1 MKQVRPLKISML
13 ASCISAALIAF
24 SIPAYS
30 LPVSSLPDDIRAK
43 IPNAA
48 NTEYNAVAG
57 SPNYVYVWANEP
69 VRVYGDDVTLN
80 GPGGEAFKH
89 TVMINNNTQTG
100 ASIGVIFGDNFTAT
114 SDGTDYDTIRTHG
127 NASTPD
133 NPMFVIIGD
142 NAKIYAKG
150 SSGDAIN
157 TGYTSYSFTN
167 GTGGLGS
174 ANVYVGKNAHIE
186 TWGRSG
192 HGISVSAF
200 RDGTLAANNVTVGDG
215 ATIISHGDSSNA
227 IRTAQSGSSIK
238 IGNDA
243 QLSTYGS
250 SAYSAYATSSSLIEL
265 GKNALLSTEGT
276 SAHALYATSSA
287 KILVDD
293 GMTITTIGSKASG
306 IYSFN
311 KGEVTGGSNNTI
323 TTSNT
328 DAYGIY
334 SYYDGNVALG
344 QTNIITS
351 GNAAYGIY
359 AYSGKAAVG
368 GASSI
373 ITNGDGAHGVYARLY
388 NARYTSPEVTLG
400 DGSSIQVNS
409 ANATHGIYS
418 TTAGLVTLEGG
429 LNVAT
434 AGRQTDGSYALYA
447 AGGTIDGSTGGQYNI
462 DGDINAE
469 GTGSLIDLN
478 LTDGSVW
485 NGAAYQSSLGESR
498 VALTNASWNMDG
510 DSSVSALTLNT
521 GSQINFA
528 HSDAD
533 PTFKTLTVTG
543 NYHGDGGL
551 LVMNTQLGDDSSPT
565 DKLVVTGDT
574 TGSTYV
580 AVNNAGGIGALT
592 TNGIKIIEV
601 QGDSSGQFVQQGRI
615 VAGLYDYY
623 LQRGDSSYTPPT
635 AYDPAQSALNDWY
648 LISKLPPVEPPEE
661 PEPPVVEPPEEPEPP
676 VVEPPEEPEPPVV
689 EPPEEPEP
697 PVVEPPEEPEPP
709 VVEPPEEPEPPVVEP
724 PEEPE
729 PPVVEPPE
737 EPEPPVVE
745 PPEEPE
751 PPVVEPPEEPE
762 PPVVEPPEEPEPPVV
777 EPPEEP
783 EPPVVEPPEEP
794 EPPVV
799 DPKEPEPPVVP
810 NKPKDLVVRPEAG
823 SYIANHA
830 AGNTLFTTRLH
841 DRLGETQYTDVLTG
855 EEKVTSMWLRQIG
868 GRNNFKDSSGQL
880 KTSTNRYVM
889 QLGGDIAQW
898 STDGLDRWHLGLM
911 AGYANAKSHTHSNKS
926 RHDSR
931 SSIDGYSVG
940 AYGTWY
946 NNDAD
951 KTGLYV
957 DTWLLYNWFKNSVN
971 GDDLPSESYDSNGF
985 TGSVESGYTFKV
997 RESERRKVFIQP
1009 KAQLTWMGVKA
1020 DRHIERN
1027 GTRVD
1032 STGNNNLQTRLGVRA
1047 YMQGNATQDD
1057 NKDRTFEPF
1066 AEVNWIHNTQRFG
1079 VEMNNV
1085 KLSQD
1090 GARNIGEVKVGIE
1103 GQFSQRTSG
1112 WINIAQQIGD
1122 AGYNDTSGML
1132 GIKYSF

>member
-1 MKQVRPLKISML
+1 MEEEGRIIMKQVRPLKISML

-250 SAYSAYATSSSLIEL
+250 SAYSAYATSSSQIEL

-528 HSDAD
+528 HSDTD

-551 LVMNTQLGDDSSPT
+551 LVMNTQLGDDNSPT

-623 LQRGDSSYTPPT
+623 LQRGDSSYMPPT

-648 LISKLPPVEPPEE
+648 LISKLPP
-661 PEPPVVEPPEEPEPP
+661 
-676 VVEPPEEPEPPVV
+676 
-689 EPPEEPEP
+689 
-697 PVVEPPEEPEPP
+697 
-709 VVEPPEEPEPPVVEP
+709 
-724 PEEPE
+724 
-729 PPVVEPPE
+729 
-737 EPEPPVVE
+737 
-745 PPEEPE
+745 
-751 PPVVEPPEEPE
+751 
-762 PPVVEPPEEPEPPVV
+762 V

-957 DTWLLYNWFKNSVN
+957 DSWLLYNWFKNSVN

-1112 WINIAQQIGD
+1112 WINIAQQISD

>member
-57 SPNYVYVWANEP
+57 SPNYVYIWANEP

-243 QLSTYGS
+243 QLSTFGS
-250 SAYSAYATSSSLIEL
+250 SAYSAYATSSSQIEL

-293 GMTITTIGSKASG
+293 GMTITAIGSKASG

-359 AYSGKAAVG
+359 AYSGKATVG

-498 VALTNASWNMDG
+498 IALTNASWNMDG

-551 LVMNTQLGDDSSPT
+551 LVMNTQLGDDNSPT
-565 DKLVVTGDT
+565 DKLIVTGDT

-592 TNGIKIIEV
+592 TNGIKLIEV

-635 AYDPAQSALNDWY
+635 AYDPTQSALNDWY
-648 LISKLPPVEPPEE
+648 LISKL
-661 PEPPVVEPPEEPEPP
+661 
-676 VVEPPEEPEPPVV
+676 
-689 EPPEEPEP
+689 
-697 PVVEPPEEPEPP
+697 
-709 VVEPPEEPEPPVVEP
+709 
-724 PEEPE
+724 
-729 PPVVEPPE
+729 
-737 EPEPPVVE
+737 
-745 PPEEPE
+745 
-751 PPVVEPPEEPE
+751 
-762 PPVVEPPEEPEPPVV
+762 
-777 EPPEEP
+777 PPEEP

-931 SSIDGYSVG
+931 SSIDGYSIG

-971 GDDLPSESYDSNGF
+971 GDDLPSESYDSSGF

-1020 DRHIERN
+1020 DRHVERN

>member
-1 MKQVRPLKISML
+1 MEEEGRIIMKQVRPLKISML

-57 SPNYVYVWANEP
+57 SPNYVYIWANEP

-243 QLSTYGS
+243 QLSTFGS
-250 SAYSAYATSSSLIEL
+250 SAYSAYAASSSQIEL

-334 SYYDGNVALG
+334 SYYDSNVALG

-359 AYSGKAAVG
+359 AYSGKAAIG

-447 AGGTIDGSTGGQYNI
+447 AGGTIDGSIGGKYNI

-485 NGAAYQSSLGESR
+485 NGSAYQSSLGESR
-498 VALTNASWNMDG
+498 IALTNASWNMDG

-551 LVMNTQLGDDSSPT
+551 LVMNTQLGDDNSPT
-565 DKLVVTGDT
+565 DKLIVTGDT

-592 TNGIKIIEV
+592 TNGIKLIEV

-635 AYDPAQSALNDWY
+635 AYDPTQSALNDWY
-648 LISKLPPVEPPEE
+648 LISKLPPEE
-661 PEPPVVEPPEEPEPP
+661 PEPPVVEPPD
-676 VVEPPEEPEPPVV
+676 
-689 EPPEEPEP
+689 
-697 PVVEPPEEPEPP
+697 
-709 VVEPPEEPEPPVVEP
+709 
-724 PEEPE
+724 
-729 PPVVEPPE
+729 
-737 EPEPPVVE
+737 
-745 PPEEPE
+745 
-751 PPVVEPPEEPE
+751 
-762 PPVVEPPEEPEPPVV
+762 
-777 EPPEEP
+777 EP

-841 DRLGETQYTDVLTG
+841 DRLGETQYTDALTG

-971 GDDLPSESYDSNGF
+971 GDDLPSESYDSSGF

>member
-1 MKQVRPLKISML
+1 MEEEGRIIMKQVRPLKISML

-57 SPNYVYVWANEP
+57 SPNYVYIWANEP

-243 QLSTYGS
+243 QLSTFGS
-250 SAYSAYATSSSLIEL
+250 SAYSAYAASSSQIEL

-344 QTNIITS
+344 QTNIITT

-373 ITNGDGAHGVYARLY
+373 ITNGDGAHGIYARLY

-409 ANATHGIYS
+409 ANTTHGIYS
-418 TTAGLVTLEGG
+418 TAAGLVTLEGG

-447 AGGTIDGSTGGQYNI
+447 AGGTIDGSTGGKYNI

-551 LVMNTQLGDDSSPT
+551 LVMNTQLGDDNSPT
-565 DKLVVTGDT
+565 DKLIVTGDT

-592 TNGIKIIEV
+592 TNGIKLIEV

-635 AYDPAQSALNDWY
+635 AYDPTQSALNDWY
-648 LISKLPPVEPPEE
+648 LISKLPPEE
-661 PEPPVVEPPEEPEPP
+661 PEPPVVEPPD
-676 VVEPPEEPEPPVV
+676 
-689 EPPEEPEP
+689 
-697 PVVEPPEEPEPP
+697 
-709 VVEPPEEPEPPVVEP
+709 
-724 PEEPE
+724 
-729 PPVVEPPE
+729 
-737 EPEPPVVE
+737 
-745 PPEEPE
+745 EPE

-971 GDDLPSESYDSNGF
+971 GDDLPSESYDSSGF

>member
-1 MKQVRPLKISML
+1 MEEEGRIIMKQVRPLKISML

-311 KGEVTGGSNNTI
+311 KGEVTGGSNSTI

-400 DGSSIQVNS
+400 DGSSIQVNN

-551 LVMNTQLGDDSSPT
+551 LVMNTQLGDDNSPT

-648 LISKLPPVEPPEE
+648 LISKLPP
-661 PEPPVVEPPEEPEPP
+661 
-676 VVEPPEEPEPPVV
+676 
-689 EPPEEPEP
+689 
-697 PVVEPPEEPEPP
+697 
-709 VVEPPEEPEPPVVEP
+709 
-724 PEEPE
+724 
-729 PPVVEPPE
+729 
-737 EPEPPVVE
+737 VE

>member
-1 MKQVRPLKISML
+1 MEEEGRIIMKQVRPLKISML

-57 SPNYVYVWANEP
+57 SPNYVYIWANEP

-243 QLSTYGS
+243 QLSTFGS
-250 SAYSAYATSSSLIEL
+250 SAYSAYAASSSQIEL

-334 SYYDGNVALG
+334 SYYDSNVALG

-359 AYSGKAAVG
+359 AYSGKAAIG

-447 AGGTIDGSTGGQYNI
+447 AGGTIDGSIGGKYNI

-485 NGAAYQSSLGESR
+485 NGSAYQSSLGESR
-498 VALTNASWNMDG
+498 IALTNASWNMDG

-551 LVMNTQLGDDSSPT
+551 LVMNTQLGDDNSPT
-565 DKLVVTGDT
+565 DKLIVTGDT

-592 TNGIKIIEV
+592 TNGIKLIEV

-635 AYDPAQSALNDWY
+635 AYDPTQSALNDWY
-648 LISKLPPVEPPEE
+648 LISKLPPEE
-661 PEPPVVEPPEEPEPP
+661 PEPPVVEPPD
-676 VVEPPEEPEPPVV
+676 
-689 EPPEEPEP
+689 
-697 PVVEPPEEPEPP
+697 
-709 VVEPPEEPEPPVVEP
+709 
-724 PEEPE
+724 
-729 PPVVEPPE
+729 
-737 EPEPPVVE
+737 
-745 PPEEPE
+745 
-751 PPVVEPPEEPE
+751 
-762 PPVVEPPEEPEPPVV
+762 EPEPPVV

-841 DRLGETQYTDVLTG
+841 DRLGETQYTDALTG

-971 GDDLPSESYDSNGF
+971 GDDLPSESYDSSGF

>member
-1 MKQVRPLKISML
+1 MKDSKNLQIS
-13 ASCISAALIAF
+13 AIAACISTALLVF
-24 SIPAYS
+24 PY
-30 LPVSSLPDDIRAK
+30 
-43 IPNAA
+43 
-48 NTEYNAVAG
+48 AVFAESHYG
-57 SPNYVYVWANEP
+57 GFIYGNGN
-69 VRVYGDDVTLN
+69 YGDDVT
-80 GPGGEAFKH
+80 
-89 TVMINNNTQTG
+89 ITG
-100 ASIGVIFGDNFTAT
+100 ANSGGYQGSAIYKNANNGVPGDHSTGIVIGNNLVATTGTLNALRNGADVIMTKAGSGVDASIV
-114 SDGTDYDTIRTHG
+114 
-127 NASTPD
+127 
-133 NPMFVIIGD
+133 IGD
-142 NAKIYAKG
+142 NAKLTAKG
-150 SSGDAIN
+150 LSGDGIN
-157 TGYTSYSFTN
+157 IGY
-167 GTGGLGS
+167 G
-174 ANVYVGKNAHIE
+174 
-186 TWGRSG
+186 
-192 HGISVSAF
+192 
-200 RDGTLAANNVTVGDG
+200 
-215 ATIISHGDSSNA
+215 
-227 IRTAQSGSSIK
+227 SGSMTVILGENAVIDISAISGMGVRANLGDRDSI
-238 IGNDA
+238 IN
-243 QLSTYGS
+243 
-250 SAYSAYATSSSLIEL
+250 LIEL
-265 GKNALLSTEGT
+265 GKGA
-276 SAHALYATSSA
+276 
-287 KILVDD
+287 V
-293 GMTITTIGSKASG
+293 ITTAASG
-306 IYSFN
+306 
-311 KGEVTGGSNNTI
+311 NNTTNGSGYGVYAGNRQKSNESGALEDTVQLGQAIVKIGEDGRI
-323 TTSNT
+323 TTS
-328 DAYGIY
+328 
-334 SYYDGNVALG
+334 
-344 QTNIITS
+344 
-351 GNAAYGIY
+351 
-359 AYSGKAAVG
+359 
-368 GASSI
+368 GA
-373 ITNGDGAHGVYARLY
+373 NAHGVYANKGGRVILGNNTTIITNNTSASSVANGLHVEKGTEANFDGGKIELLGGVNITAKGAKS
-388 NARYTSPEVTLG
+388 NAISAYGE
-400 DGSSIQVNS
+400 GSIIHSYDAENDLATEGQFNIVGNILADQQSTVALNMVNQS
-409 ANATHGIYS
+409 VMTGNVNA
-418 TTAGLVTLEGG
+418 
-429 LNVAT
+429 LNQA
-434 AGRQTDGSYALYA
+434 
-447 AGGTIDGSTGGQYNI
+447 NI
-462 DGDINAE
+462 DLVMKDNSTLTGDLIAKTQGKLNLALAQNSSLTGDINAFDDNSEIGLTLQSGSWIE
-469 GTGSLIDLN
+469 GNATADSLATVNLA
-478 LTDGSVW
+478 LTDLSLLKGDINATNNGSMNVALGSGSQVEGNISAESLSSTVLALDESSLAGNITATSQGSVTVNASNASVIDGYTRSVIYDAATDSWDYANAGTINMSLATGSVW
-485 NGAAYQSSLGESR
+485 NMTASSSLSDISVGE
-498 VALTNASWNMDG
+498 
-510 DSSVSALTLNT
+510 
-521 GSQINFA
+521 GSQINFI
-528 HSDAD
+528 HSDSD
-533 PTFKTLTVTG
+533 PTFKTLTVAG

-565 DKLVVTGDT
+565 DKLVIAGDT

-580 AVNNAGGIGALT
+580 AVNNAGGMGALT
-592 TNGIKIIEV
+592 ANGIKLIEV

-623 LQRGDSSYTPPT
+623 LQRGDSSHTSPT
-635 AYDPAQSALNDWY
+635 QYNPAQTALNDWY

-697 PVVEPPEEPEPP
+697 PVVDPEEPEPP
-709 VVEPPEEPEPPVVEP
+709 VVDPK
-724 PEEPE
+724 
-729 PPVVEPPE
+729 
-737 EPEPPVVE
+737 
-745 PPEEPE
+745 
-751 PPVVEPPEEPE
+751 
-762 PPVVEPPEEPEPPVV
+762 
-777 EPPEEP
+777 
-783 EPPVVEPPEEP
+783 EP

-855 EEKVTSMWLRQIG
+855 EGKVTSMWLRQLG

-946 NNDAD
+946 SNDVD

-997 RESERRKVFIQP
+997 HESERRKVFIQP

-1027 GTRVD
+1027 GTQID
-1032 STGNNNLQTRLGVRA
+1032 STGNNNVQTRLGVRA

-1066 AEVNWIHNTQRFG
+1066 AEINWIHNTQRFG

-1122 AGYNDTSGML
+1122 AGYSDTSGML

>member
-13 ASCISAALIAF
+13 ASCISAALIVF

-43 IPNAA
+43 IPSAA
-48 NTEYNAVAG
+48 NTEYNAVTG
-57 SPNYVYVWANEP
+57 TPNYVYVWANEA
-69 VRVYGDDVTLN
+69 VRVYGDNVTLN

-157 TGYTSYSFTN
+157 TGYTSYNSGN
-167 GTGGLGS
+167 GYLGS
-174 ANVYVGKNAHIE
+174 ANVYVGNNAYIE
-186 TWGRSG
+186 TWGQSG
-192 HGISVSAF
+192 HGISVSAMK
-200 RDGTLAANNVTVGDG
+200 DTSAAANRVVVEDN
-215 ATIISHGDSSNA
+215 ATITTNGSSAYA

-238 IGNDA
+238 LGNGVK
-243 QLSTYGS
+243 LYTHSNN
-250 SAYSAYATSSSLIEL
+250 AYAAYAATSSLIEL
-265 GKNALLSTEGT
+265 GKNTLLSTEG
-276 SAHALYATSSA
+276 SSSHALYATGSA
-287 KILVDD
+287 KIQIDD
-293 GMTITTIGSKASG
+293 GMNISTTGNKSSG
-306 IYSFN
+306 IYSVN
-311 KGEVTGGSNNTI
+311 KSEVTGGSHNTI
-323 TTSNT
+323 TTGNT

-334 SYYDGNVALG
+334 SYYDGNVTLG

-351 GNAAYGIY
+351 GNTAYGIY

-368 GASSI
+368 DASSI

-388 NARYTSPEVTLG
+388 NTRYTSPEVTLG

-418 TTAGLVTLEGG
+418 AAASLVTLEGG

-462 DGDINAE
+462 NGDINAE
-469 GTGSLIDLN
+469 GTDSLIDLN
-478 LTDGSVW
+478 LTNGSVW
-485 NGAAYQSSLGESR
+485 NGAAYQSNLGESR
-498 VALTNASWNMDG
+498 IALTNASWNMDG

-521 GSQINFA
+521 GSQINFT

-565 DKLVVTGDT
+565 DKLVIAGDT

-580 AVNNAGGIGALT
+580 AVNNAGGMGALT
-592 TNGIKIIEV
+592 TNGIKLIEV

-635 AYDPAQSALNDWY
+635 TYDPTQSALNDWY

-697 PVVEPPEEPEPP
+697 PVVDPKD
-709 VVEPPEEPEPPVVEP
+709 
-724 PEEPE
+724 
-729 PPVVEPPE
+729 
-737 EPEPPVVE
+737 
-745 PPEEPE
+745 
-751 PPVVEPPEEPE
+751 
-762 PPVVEPPEEPEPPVV
+762 
-777 EPPEEP
+777 
-783 EPPVVEPPEEP
+783 P

-799 DPKEPEPPVVP
+799 DPKEPEPPAVP
-810 NKPKDLVVRPEAG
+810 NKPKDMVVRPEAG

-841 DRLGETQYTDVLTG
+841 DRLGETQYTDALTG

-1020 DRHIERN
+1020 DRHVERN

-1066 AEVNWIHNTQRFG
+1066 AEINWIHNTQRFG

>member
-57 SPNYVYVWANEP
+57 SPNYVYIWANEP

-200 RDGTLAANNVTVGDG
+200 RDGTLAANNVTVGDS

-243 QLSTYGS
+243 QLSTFGS
-250 SAYSAYATSSSLIEL
+250 SAYSAYATSSSQIEL
-265 GKNALLSTEGT
+265 GKNALLRTEGT

-323 TTSNT
+323 TTSNN

-498 VALTNASWNMDG
+498 IALTNASWNMDG

-551 LVMNTQLGDDSSPT
+551 LVMNTQLGDDNSPT
-565 DKLVVTGDT
+565 DKLIVTGDT

-592 TNGIKIIEV
+592 TNGIKLIEV

-635 AYDPAQSALNDWY
+635 AYDPTQSALNDWY
-648 LISKLPPVEPPEE
+648 LISKL
-661 PEPPVVEPPEEPEPP
+661 
-676 VVEPPEEPEPPVV
+676 
-689 EPPEEPEP
+689 
-697 PVVEPPEEPEPP
+697 
-709 VVEPPEEPEPPVVEP
+709 
-724 PEEPE
+724 
-729 PPVVEPPE
+729 PPE

-971 GDDLPSESYDSNGF
+971 GDDLPSESYDSSGF

-1020 DRHIERN
+1020 DRHVERN

-1132 GIKYSF
+1132 GIKYSL

>member
-1 MKQVRPLKISML
+1 MEEEGRIIMKQVRPLKISML

-69 VRVYGDDVTLN
+69 VRAYGDDVTLN

-551 LVMNTQLGDDSSPT
+551 LVMNTQLGDDNSPT

-648 LISKLPPVEPPEE
+648 LISKLPP
-661 PEPPVVEPPEEPEPP
+661 
-676 VVEPPEEPEPPVV
+676 
-689 EPPEEPEP
+689 
-697 PVVEPPEEPEPP
+697 
-709 VVEPPEEPEPPVVEP
+709 
-724 PEEPE
+724 
-729 PPVVEPPE
+729 
-737 EPEPPVVE
+737 
-745 PPEEPE
+745 
-751 PPVVEPPEEPE
+751 
-762 PPVVEPPEEPEPPVV
+762 VEPPEEPEPPVV

-1090 GARNIGEVKVGIE
+1090 GARNIGEFKVGIE

>member
-1 MKQVRPLKISML
+1 
-13 ASCISAALIAF
+13 
-24 SIPAYS
+24 
-30 LPVSSLPDDIRAK
+30 
-43 IPNAA
+43 
-48 NTEYNAVAG
+48 
-57 SPNYVYVWANEP
+57 
-69 VRVYGDDVTLN
+69 
-80 GPGGEAFKH
+80 
-89 TVMINNNTQTG
+89 
-100 ASIGVIFGDNFTAT
+100 
-114 SDGTDYDTIRTHG
+114 
-127 NASTPD
+127 
-133 NPMFVIIGD
+133 
-142 NAKIYAKG
+142 
-150 SSGDAIN
+150 
-157 TGYTSYSFTN
+157 
-167 GTGGLGS
+167 
-174 ANVYVGKNAHIE
+174 
-186 TWGRSG
+186 
-192 HGISVSAF
+192 
-200 RDGTLAANNVTVGDG
+200 
-215 ATIISHGDSSNA
+215 
-227 IRTAQSGSSIK
+227 
-238 IGNDA
+238 
-243 QLSTYGS
+243 
-250 SAYSAYATSSSLIEL
+250 
-265 GKNALLSTEGT
+265 
-276 SAHALYATSSA
+276 
-287 KILVDD
+287 
-293 GMTITTIGSKASG
+293 
-306 IYSFN
+306 
-311 KGEVTGGSNNTI
+311 
-323 TTSNT
+323 
-328 DAYGIY
+328 
-334 SYYDGNVALG
+334 
-344 QTNIITS
+344 
-351 GNAAYGIY
+351 
-359 AYSGKAAVG
+359 
-368 GASSI
+368 
-373 ITNGDGAHGVYARLY
+373 
-388 NARYTSPEVTLG
+388 
-400 DGSSIQVNS
+400 
-409 ANATHGIYS
+409 
-418 TTAGLVTLEGG
+418 
-429 LNVAT
+429 
-434 AGRQTDGSYALYA
+434 
-447 AGGTIDGSTGGQYNI
+447 
-462 DGDINAE
+462 
-469 GTGSLIDLN
+469 
-478 LTDGSVW
+478 
-485 NGAAYQSSLGESR
+485 
-498 VALTNASWNMDG
+498 
-510 DSSVSALTLNT
+510 
-521 GSQINFA
+521 
-528 HSDAD
+528 
-533 PTFKTLTVTG
+533 
-543 NYHGDGGL
+543 
-551 LVMNTQLGDDSSPT
+551 
-565 DKLVVTGDT
+565 
-574 TGSTYV
+574 
-580 AVNNAGGIGALT
+580 
-592 TNGIKIIEV
+592 
-601 QGDSSGQFVQQGRI
+601 
-615 VAGLYDYY
+615 
-623 LQRGDSSYTPPT
+623 
-635 AYDPAQSALNDWY
+635 
-648 LISKLPPVEPPEE
+648 
-661 PEPPVVEPPEEPEPP
+661 
-676 VVEPPEEPEPPVV
+676 
-689 EPPEEPEP
+689 
-697 PVVEPPEEPEPP
+697 
-709 VVEPPEEPEPPVVEP
+709 
-724 PEEPE
+724 
-729 PPVVEPPE
+729 PE

-971 GDDLPSESYDSNGF
+971 GDDLPSESYDSSGF

>member
-1 MKQVRPLKISML
+1 MEEEGRIIMKQVRPLKISML

-551 LVMNTQLGDDSSPT
+551 LVMNTQLGDDNSPT

-648 LISKLPPVEPPEE
+648 LISKLPP
-661 PEPPVVEPPEEPEPP
+661 
-676 VVEPPEEPEPPVV
+676 
-689 EPPEEPEP
+689 
-697 PVVEPPEEPEPP
+697 
-709 VVEPPEEPEPPVVEP
+709 
-724 PEEPE
+724 
-729 PPVVEPPE
+729 
-737 EPEPPVVE
+737 
-745 PPEEPE
+745 
-751 PPVVEPPEEPE
+751 
-762 PPVVEPPEEPEPPVV
+762 
-777 EPPEEP
+777 
-783 EPPVVEPPEEP
+783 VEPPEEP

-1085 KLSQD
+1085 KLSQN

>member
-1 MKQVRPLKISML
+1 MEEEGRIIMKQVRPLKISML

-57 SPNYVYVWANEP
+57 SPNYVYIWANEP

-243 QLSTYGS
+243 QLSTFGS
-250 SAYSAYATSSSLIEL
+250 SAYSAYATSSSQIEL

-293 GMTITTIGSKASG
+293 GMTITAIGSKASG

-359 AYSGKAAVG
+359 AYSGKATVG

-498 VALTNASWNMDG
+498 IALTNASWNMDG

-551 LVMNTQLGDDSSPT
+551 LVMNTQLGDDNSPT
-565 DKLVVTGDT
+565 DKLIVTGDT

-592 TNGIKIIEV
+592 TNGIKLIEV

-635 AYDPAQSALNDWY
+635 AYDPTQSALNDWY
-648 LISKLPPVEPPEE
+648 LISKL
-661 PEPPVVEPPEEPEPP
+661 
-676 VVEPPEEPEPPVV
+676 
-689 EPPEEPEP
+689 
-697 PVVEPPEEPEPP
+697 
-709 VVEPPEEPEPPVVEP
+709 
-724 PEEPE
+724 
-729 PPVVEPPE
+729 
-737 EPEPPVVE
+737 
-745 PPEEPE
+745 
-751 PPVVEPPEEPE
+751 
-762 PPVVEPPEEPEPPVV
+762 
-777 EPPEEP
+777 PPEEP

-931 SSIDGYSVG
+931 SSIDGYSIG

-971 GDDLPSESYDSNGF
+971 GDDLPSESYDSSGF

-1020 DRHIERN
+1020 DRHVERN

>member
-1 MKQVRPLKISML
+1 MEEEGRIIMKQVRPLKISML

-57 SPNYVYVWANEP
+57 SPNYVYIWANEP

-243 QLSTYGS
+243 QLSTFGS
-250 SAYSAYATSSSLIEL
+250 SAYSAYATSSSQIEL

-293 GMTITTIGSKASG
+293 GMTITAIGSKASG

-359 AYSGKAAVG
+359 AYSGKATVG

-498 VALTNASWNMDG
+498 IALTNASWNMDG

-551 LVMNTQLGDDSSPT
+551 LVMNTQLGDDNSPT
-565 DKLVVTGDT
+565 DKLIVTGDT

-592 TNGIKIIEV
+592 TNGIKLIEV

-635 AYDPAQSALNDWY
+635 AYYPTQSALNDWY
-648 LISKLPPVEPPEE
+648 LISKL
-661 PEPPVVEPPEEPEPP
+661 
-676 VVEPPEEPEPPVV
+676 
-689 EPPEEPEP
+689 
-697 PVVEPPEEPEPP
+697 
-709 VVEPPEEPEPPVVEP
+709 
-724 PEEPE
+724 
-729 PPVVEPPE
+729 
-737 EPEPPVVE
+737 
-745 PPEEPE
+745 
-751 PPVVEPPEEPE
+751 
-762 PPVVEPPEEPEPPVV
+762 
-777 EPPEEP
+777 PPEEP

-931 SSIDGYSVG
+931 SSIDGYSIG

-971 GDDLPSESYDSNGF
+971 GDDLPSESYDSSGF

-1020 DRHIERN
+1020 DRHVERN

>member
-1 MKQVRPLKISML
+1 MEEEGRIIMKQVRPLKISML

-48 NTEYNAVAG
+48 NTEYNAVAD
-57 SPNYVYVWANEP
+57 SPNYVYIWANEP

-243 QLSTYGS
+243 QLSTFGS
-250 SAYSAYATSSSLIEL
+250 SAYSAYAASSSQIEL

-344 QTNIITS
+344 QTNIITT

-373 ITNGDGAHGVYARLY
+373 ITNGDGAHGIYARLY

-409 ANATHGIYS
+409 ANTTHGIYS
-418 TTAGLVTLEGG
+418 TAAGLVTLEGG

-447 AGGTIDGSTGGQYNI
+447 AGGTIDGSTGGKYNI

-551 LVMNTQLGDDSSPT
+551 LVMNTQLGDDNSPT
-565 DKLVVTGDT
+565 DKLIVTGDT

-592 TNGIKIIEV
+592 TNGIKLIEV

-635 AYDPAQSALNDWY
+635 AYDPTQSALNDWY
-648 LISKLPPVEPPEE
+648 LISKLPPEE
-661 PEPPVVEPPEEPEPP
+661 PEPPVVEPPD
-676 VVEPPEEPEPPVV
+676 
-689 EPPEEPEP
+689 
-697 PVVEPPEEPEPP
+697 
-709 VVEPPEEPEPPVVEP
+709 
-724 PEEPE
+724 
-729 PPVVEPPE
+729 
-737 EPEPPVVE
+737 
-745 PPEEPE
+745 
-751 PPVVEPPEEPE
+751 EPE

-841 DRLGETQYTDVLTG
+841 DRLGEPQYTDVLTG

-971 GDDLPSESYDSNGF
+971 GDDLPSESYDSSGF

>member
-1 MKQVRPLKISML
+1 MKQTRPLKISML
-13 ASCISAALIAF
+13 ASCISAALIVF

-43 IPNAA
+43 IPSAA
-48 NTEYNAVAG
+48 NTEYNAITG
-57 SPNYVYVWANEP
+57 TPNYVYVWANEA
-69 VRVYGDDVTLN
+69 VRVYGDNVTLN

-157 TGYTSYSFTN
+157 TGYTSYNSGN
-167 GTGGLGS
+167 GYLGS
-174 ANVYVGKNAHIE
+174 ANVYVGNNAYIE
-186 TWGRSG
+186 TWGQSG
-192 HGISVSAF
+192 HGISVSAMK
-200 RDGTLAANNVTVGDG
+200 DASVAANRVVVEDN
-215 ATIISHGDSSNA
+215 ATITTNGSSAYA

-238 IGNDA
+238 LGNGA
-243 QLSTYGS
+243 KLYTHSNN
-250 SAYSAYATSSSLIEL
+250 AYAAYAATSSLIEL
-265 GKNALLSTEGT
+265 GKNTLLSTEG
-276 SAHALYATSSA
+276 SSSHALYATGSA
-287 KILVDD
+287 KIQIDD
-293 GMTITTIGSKASG
+293 GMNISTTGNKSSG
-306 IYSFN
+306 IYSVN
-311 KGEVTGGSNNTI
+311 KSEVTGGSRNTI
-323 TTSNT
+323 TTGNT

-334 SYYDGNVALG
+334 SYYDGNVTLG
-344 QTNIITS
+344 QTNIITT
-351 GNAAYGIY
+351 GNTAYGIY

-368 GASSI
+368 DASSI

-388 NARYTSPEVTLG
+388 NTRYTSPEVTLG

-418 TTAGLVTLEGG
+418 AAASLVTLEGG
-429 LNVAT
+429 LHVAT
-434 AGRQTDGSYALYA
+434 AGRQSDGSYALYA

-462 DGDINAE
+462 NGDINAE
-469 GTGSLIDLN
+469 GTDSLIDLN
-478 LTDGSVW
+478 LTNGSVW
-485 NGAAYQSSLGESR
+485 NGAAYQSNLGESR
-498 VALTNASWNMDG
+498 IALTHASWNMDG

-521 GSQINFA
+521 GSQINFT

-533 PTFKTLTVTG
+533 PTFKTLTITG

-565 DKLVVTGDT
+565 DKLVIAGDT

-592 TNGIKIIEV
+592 TNGIKLIEV

-635 AYDPAQSALNDWY
+635 AYDPTQSALNDWY

-697 PVVEPPEEPEPP
+697 PVVDPKD
-709 VVEPPEEPEPPVVEP
+709 
-724 PEEPE
+724 
-729 PPVVEPPE
+729 
-737 EPEPPVVE
+737 
-745 PPEEPE
+745 
-751 PPVVEPPEEPE
+751 
-762 PPVVEPPEEPEPPVV
+762 
-777 EPPEEP
+777 
-783 EPPVVEPPEEP
+783 P

-799 DPKEPEPPVVP
+799 DPKEPEPPAVP
-810 NKPKDLVVRPEAG
+810 NKPKDMVVRPEAG

-841 DRLGETQYTDVLTG
+841 DRLGETQYTDALTG
-855 EEKVTSMWLRQIG
+855 EEKVTSMWLHQIG

-940 AYGTWY
+940 AYSTWY

-1009 KAQLTWMGVKA
+1009 KAQLTWMGVKV
-1020 DRHIERN
+1020 DRHVERN

-1066 AEVNWIHNTQRFG
+1066 AEINWIHNTQRFG

-1090 GARNIGEVKVGIE
+1090 GARNIGEVKIGIE

>member
-1 MKQVRPLKISML
+1 MEEEGRIIMKQVRPLKISML

-551 LVMNTQLGDDSSPT
+551 LVMNTQLGDDNSPT

-697 PVVEPPEEPEPP
+697 PVV
-709 VVEPPEEPEPPVVEP
+709 
-724 PEEPE
+724 
-729 PPVVEPPE
+729 
-737 EPEPPVVE
+737 
-745 PPEEPE
+745 
-751 PPVVEPPEEPE
+751 
-762 PPVVEPPEEPEPPVV
+762 
-777 EPPEEP
+777 
-783 EPPVVEPPEEP
+783 
-794 EPPVV
+794 

-855 EEKVTSMWLRQIG
+855 EERVTSMWLRQIG

-957 DTWLLYNWFKNSVN
+957 DTWLLYNWFKNSVS

>member
-1 MKQVRPLKISML
+1 M
-13 ASCISAALIAF
+13 
-24 SIPAYS
+24 
-30 LPVSSLPDDIRAK
+30 
-43 IPNAA
+43 
-48 NTEYNAVAG
+48 
-57 SPNYVYVWANEP
+57 
-69 VRVYGDDVTLN
+69 RVYGDDVTLN

-243 QLSTYGS
+243 QLSTFGS
-250 SAYSAYATSSSLIEL
+250 SAYSAYAASSSQIEL

-344 QTNIITS
+344 QTNIITT

-373 ITNGDGAHGVYARLY
+373 ITNGDGAHGIYARLY

-409 ANATHGIYS
+409 ANTTHGIYS
-418 TTAGLVTLEGG
+418 TAAGLVTLEGG

-447 AGGTIDGSTGGQYNI
+447 AGGTIDGSTGGKYNI

-551 LVMNTQLGDDSSPT
+551 LVMNTQLGDDNSPT
-565 DKLVVTGDT
+565 DKLIVTGDT

-592 TNGIKIIEV
+592 TNGIKLIEV

-635 AYDPAQSALNDWY
+635 AYDPTQSALNDWY
-648 LISKLPPVEPPEE
+648 LISKLPPEE
-661 PEPPVVEPPEEPEPP
+661 PEPPVVEPPD
-676 VVEPPEEPEPPVV
+676 
-689 EPPEEPEP
+689 
-697 PVVEPPEEPEPP
+697 
-709 VVEPPEEPEPPVVEP
+709 
-724 PEEPE
+724 
-729 PPVVEPPE
+729 
-737 EPEPPVVE
+737 
-745 PPEEPE
+745 
-751 PPVVEPPEEPE
+751 EPE

-971 GDDLPSESYDSNGF
+971 GDDLPSESYDSSGF

>member
-1 MKQVRPLKISML
+1 MEEEGRIIMKQVRPLKISML

-434 AGRQTDGSYALYA
+434 AGRQIDGSYALYA

-551 LVMNTQLGDDSSPT
+551 LVMNTQLGDDNSPT

-623 LQRGDSSYTPPT
+623 LQRGDSSYSPPT

-648 LISKLPPVEPPEE
+648 LISKLPP
-661 PEPPVVEPPEEPEPP
+661 
-676 VVEPPEEPEPPVV
+676 
-689 EPPEEPEP
+689 
-697 PVVEPPEEPEPP
+697 
-709 VVEPPEEPEPPVVEP
+709 
-724 PEEPE
+724 
-729 PPVVEPPE
+729 
-737 EPEPPVVE
+737 
-745 PPEEPE
+745 
-751 PPVVEPPEEPE
+751 VEPPEEPE

>member
-1 MKQVRPLKISML
+1 MEEEGRIIMKQVRPLKISML

-57 SPNYVYVWANEP
+57 SPNYVYIWANEP

-243 QLSTYGS
+243 QLSTFGS
-250 SAYSAYATSSSLIEL
+250 SAYSAYAASSSQIEL

-344 QTNIITS
+344 QTNIITT

-373 ITNGDGAHGVYARLY
+373 ITNGDGAHGIYARLY

-409 ANATHGIYS
+409 ANTTHGIYS
-418 TTAGLVTLEGG
+418 TAAGLVTLEGG

-447 AGGTIDGSTGGQYNI
+447 AGGTIDGSTGGKYNI

-551 LVMNTQLGDDSSPT
+551 LVMNTQLGDDNSPT
-565 DKLVVTGDT
+565 DKLIVTGDT

-592 TNGIKIIEV
+592 TNGIKLIEV

-635 AYDPAQSALNDWY
+635 AYDPTQSALNDWY
-648 LISKLPPVEPPEE
+648 LISKLPPEE
-661 PEPPVVEPPEEPEPP
+661 PEPPVVEPPD
-676 VVEPPEEPEPPVV
+676 
-689 EPPEEPEP
+689 
-697 PVVEPPEEPEPP
+697 
-709 VVEPPEEPEPPVVEP
+709 
-724 PEEPE
+724 
-729 PPVVEPPE
+729 
-737 EPEPPVVE
+737 
-745 PPEEPE
+745 
-751 PPVVEPPEEPE
+751 
-762 PPVVEPPEEPEPPVV
+762 
-777 EPPEEP
+777 EP

-971 GDDLPSESYDSNGF
+971 GDDLPSESYDSSGF

>member
-1 MKQVRPLKISML
+1 MEEEGRIIMKQVRPLKISML

-57 SPNYVYVWANEP
+57 SPNYVYIWANEP

-243 QLSTYGS
+243 QLSTFGS
-250 SAYSAYATSSSLIEL
+250 SAYSAYAASSSQIEL

-344 QTNIITS
+344 QTNIITT

-373 ITNGDGAHGVYARLY
+373 ITNGDGAHGIYARLY

-409 ANATHGIYS
+409 ANTTHGIYS
-418 TTAGLVTLEGG
+418 TAAGLVTLEGG

-447 AGGTIDGSTGGQYNI
+447 AGGTIDGSTGGKYNI

-551 LVMNTQLGDDSSPT
+551 LVMNTQLGDDNSPT
-565 DKLVVTGDT
+565 DKLIVTGDT

-592 TNGIKIIEV
+592 TNGIKLIEV

-635 AYDPAQSALNDWY
+635 AYDPTQSALNDWY
-648 LISKLPPVEPPEE
+648 LISKLPPEE
-661 PEPPVVEPPEEPEPP
+661 PEPPVVEPPD
-676 VVEPPEEPEPPVV
+676 
-689 EPPEEPEP
+689 
-697 PVVEPPEEPEPP
+697 
-709 VVEPPEEPEPPVVEP
+709 
-724 PEEPE
+724 
-729 PPVVEPPE
+729 
-737 EPEPPVVE
+737 
-745 PPEEPE
+745 
-751 PPVVEPPEEPE
+751 
-762 PPVVEPPEEPEPPVV
+762 EPEPPVV

-971 GDDLPSESYDSNGF
+971 GDDLPSESYDSSGF

>member
-1 MKQVRPLKISML
+1 MEEEGRIIMKQVRPLKISML

-250 SAYSAYATSSSLIEL
+250 SAYSAYATSSSQIEL

-528 HSDAD
+528 HSDTD

-551 LVMNTQLGDDSSPT
+551 LVMNTQLGDDNSPT

-601 QGDSSGQFVQQGRI
+601 QGDSSGQFIQQGRI

-623 LQRGDSSYTPPT
+623 LQRGDSSYMPPT

-661 PEPPVVEPPEEPEPP
+661 PEPPVVEPPEEL
-676 VVEPPEEPEPPVV
+676 
-689 EPPEEPEP
+689 
-697 PVVEPPEEPEPP
+697 
-709 VVEPPEEPEPPVVEP
+709 
-724 PEEPE
+724 
-729 PPVVEPPE
+729 
-737 EPEPPVVE
+737 
-745 PPEEPE
+745 
-751 PPVVEPPEEPE
+751 
-762 PPVVEPPEEPEPPVV
+762 EPPVV

-889 QLGGDIAQW
+889 QLGSDIAQW

-957 DTWLLYNWFKNSVN
+957 DSWLLYNWFKNSVN

>member
-1 MKQVRPLKISML
+1 MEEEGRIIMKQVRPLKISML

-250 SAYSAYATSSSLIEL
+250 SAYSAYATSSSQIEL

-528 HSDAD
+528 HSDTD

-551 LVMNTQLGDDSSPT
+551 LVMNTQLGDDNSPT

-623 LQRGDSSYTPPT
+623 LQRGDSSYMPPT

-648 LISKLPPVEPPEE
+648 LISKLPP
-661 PEPPVVEPPEEPEPP
+661 
-676 VVEPPEEPEPPVV
+676 
-689 EPPEEPEP
+689 
-697 PVVEPPEEPEPP
+697 
-709 VVEPPEEPEPPVVEP
+709 
-724 PEEPE
+724 
-729 PPVVEPPE
+729 
-737 EPEPPVVE
+737 VE

>member
-1 MKQVRPLKISML
+1 MEEEGRIIMKQVRPLKISML

-57 SPNYVYVWANEP
+57 SPNYVYIWANEP

-243 QLSTYGS
+243 QLSTFGS
-250 SAYSAYATSSSLIEL
+250 SAYSAYATSSSQIEL

-359 AYSGKAAVG
+359 AYSGKATVG

-485 NGAAYQSSLGESR
+485 NGGAYQSSLGESR
-498 VALTNASWNMDG
+498 IALTNASWNMDG

-551 LVMNTQLGDDSSPT
+551 LVMNTQLGDDNSPT
-565 DKLVVTGDT
+565 DKLIVTGDT

-592 TNGIKIIEV
+592 TNGIKLIEV

-635 AYDPAQSALNDWY
+635 AYDPTQSALNDWY
-648 LISKLPPVEPPEE
+648 LISKL
-661 PEPPVVEPPEEPEPP
+661 
-676 VVEPPEEPEPPVV
+676 
-689 EPPEEPEP
+689 
-697 PVVEPPEEPEPP
+697 
-709 VVEPPEEPEPPVVEP
+709 
-724 PEEPE
+724 
-729 PPVVEPPE
+729 
-737 EPEPPVVE
+737 
-745 PPEEPE
+745 
-751 PPVVEPPEEPE
+751 
-762 PPVVEPPEEPEPPVV
+762 PPEEPEPPVV

-971 GDDLPSESYDSNGF
+971 GDDLPSESYDSSGF

-997 RESERRKVFIQP
+997 RESQRRKVFIQP

-1020 DRHIERN
+1020 DRHVERN

>member
-1 MKQVRPLKISML
+1 MEEEGRIIMKQVRPLKISML

-57 SPNYVYVWANEP
+57 SPNYVYIWANEP

-243 QLSTYGS
+243 QLSTFGS
-250 SAYSAYATSSSLIEL
+250 SAYSAYAASSSQIEL

-344 QTNIITS
+344 QTNIITT

-373 ITNGDGAHGVYARLY
+373 ITNGDGAHGIYARLY

-409 ANATHGIYS
+409 ANTTHGIYS
-418 TTAGLVTLEGG
+418 TAAGLVTLEGG

-551 LVMNTQLGDDSSPT
+551 LVMNTQLGDDNSPT
-565 DKLVVTGDT
+565 DKLIVTGDT

-592 TNGIKIIEV
+592 TNGIKLIEV

-635 AYDPAQSALNDWY
+635 AYDPTQSALNDWY
-648 LISKLPPVEPPEE
+648 LISKLPPEE
-661 PEPPVVEPPEEPEPP
+661 PEPPVVEPPD
-676 VVEPPEEPEPPVV
+676 
-689 EPPEEPEP
+689 
-697 PVVEPPEEPEPP
+697 
-709 VVEPPEEPEPPVVEP
+709 
-724 PEEPE
+724 
-729 PPVVEPPE
+729 
-737 EPEPPVVE
+737 
-745 PPEEPE
+745 
-751 PPVVEPPEEPE
+751 
-762 PPVVEPPEEPEPPVV
+762 EPEPPVV

-971 GDDLPSESYDSNGF
+971 GDDLPSESYDSSGF

>member
-1 MKQVRPLKISML
+1 MEEEGRIIMKQVRPLKISML

-57 SPNYVYVWANEP
+57 SPNYVYIWANEP

-243 QLSTYGS
+243 QLSTFGS
-250 SAYSAYATSSSLIEL
+250 SAYSAYAASSSQIEL

-344 QTNIITS
+344 QTNIITT

-373 ITNGDGAHGVYARLY
+373 ITNGDGAHGIYARLY

-409 ANATHGIYS
+409 ANTTHGIYS
-418 TTAGLVTLEGG
+418 TAAGLVTLEGG

-447 AGGTIDGSTGGQYNI
+447 AGGTIDGSTGGKYNI

-510 DSSVSALTLNT
+510 NSSVSALTLNT

-551 LVMNTQLGDDSSPT
+551 LVMNTQLGDDNSPT
-565 DKLVVTGDT
+565 DKLIVTGDT

-592 TNGIKIIEV
+592 TNGIKLIEV

-635 AYDPAQSALNDWY
+635 AYDPTQSALNDWY
-648 LISKLPPVEPPEE
+648 LISKLPPEE
-661 PEPPVVEPPEEPEPP
+661 PEPPVVEPPD
-676 VVEPPEEPEPPVV
+676 
-689 EPPEEPEP
+689 
-697 PVVEPPEEPEPP
+697 
-709 VVEPPEEPEPPVVEP
+709 
-724 PEEPE
+724 
-729 PPVVEPPE
+729 
-737 EPEPPVVE
+737 
-745 PPEEPE
+745 EPE

-971 GDDLPSESYDSNGF
+971 GDDLPSESYDSSGF

>member
-1 MKQVRPLKISML
+1 MEEEGRIIMKQVRPLKISML

-57 SPNYVYVWANEP
+57 SPNYVYIWANEP

-243 QLSTYGS
+243 QLNTFGS
-250 SAYSAYATSSSLIEL
+250 SAYSAYATSSSQIEL

-293 GMTITTIGSKASG
+293 GMTITAIGSKASG

-359 AYSGKAAVG
+359 AYSGKATVG

-498 VALTNASWNMDG
+498 IALTNASWNMDG

-551 LVMNTQLGDDSSPT
+551 LVMNTQLGDDNSPT
-565 DKLVVTGDT
+565 DKLIVTGDT

-592 TNGIKIIEV
+592 TNGIKLIEV

-635 AYDPAQSALNDWY
+635 AYDPTQSALNDWY
-648 LISKLPPVEPPEE
+648 LISKL
-661 PEPPVVEPPEEPEPP
+661 
-676 VVEPPEEPEPPVV
+676 
-689 EPPEEPEP
+689 
-697 PVVEPPEEPEPP
+697 
-709 VVEPPEEPEPPVVEP
+709 
-724 PEEPE
+724 
-729 PPVVEPPE
+729 
-737 EPEPPVVE
+737 
-745 PPEEPE
+745 
-751 PPVVEPPEEPE
+751 
-762 PPVVEPPEEPEPPVV
+762 
-777 EPPEEP
+777 PPEEP

-931 SSIDGYSVG
+931 SSIDGYSIG

-971 GDDLPSESYDSNGF
+971 GDDLPSESYDSSGF

-1020 DRHIERN
+1020 DRHVERN

>member
-1 MKQVRPLKISML
+1 MEEEGRIIMKQVRPLKISML

-57 SPNYVYVWANEP
+57 SPNYVYIWANEP

-243 QLSTYGS
+243 QLSTFGS
-250 SAYSAYATSSSLIEL
+250 SAYSAYATSSSQIEL

-359 AYSGKAAVG
+359 AYSGKATVG

-498 VALTNASWNMDG
+498 IALTNASWNMDG

-551 LVMNTQLGDDSSPT
+551 LVMNTQLGDDNSPT
-565 DKLVVTGDT
+565 DKLIVTGDT

-592 TNGIKIIEV
+592 TNGIKLIEV

-635 AYDPAQSALNDWY
+635 AYDPTQSALNDWY
-648 LISKLPPVEPPEE
+648 LISKL
-661 PEPPVVEPPEEPEPP
+661 
-676 VVEPPEEPEPPVV
+676 
-689 EPPEEPEP
+689 
-697 PVVEPPEEPEPP
+697 
-709 VVEPPEEPEPPVVEP
+709 
-724 PEEPE
+724 
-729 PPVVEPPE
+729 
-737 EPEPPVVE
+737 
-745 PPEEPE
+745 
-751 PPVVEPPEEPE
+751 
-762 PPVVEPPEEPEPPVV
+762 PPEEPEPPVV

-971 GDDLPSESYDSNGF
+971 GDDLPSESYDSSGF

-997 RESERRKVFIQP
+997 RESQRRKVFIQP

-1020 DRHIERN
+1020 DRHVERN

>member
-1 MKQVRPLKISML
+1 MEEEGRIIMKQVRPLKISML

-57 SPNYVYVWANEP
+57 SPNYVYIWANEP

-243 QLSTYGS
+243 QLSTFGS
-250 SAYSAYATSSSLIEL
+250 SAYSAYAASSSQIEL

-344 QTNIITS
+344 QTNIITT

-373 ITNGDGAHGVYARLY
+373 ITNGDGAHGIYARLY

-409 ANATHGIYS
+409 ANTTHGIYS
-418 TTAGLVTLEGG
+418 TAAGLVTLEGG

-447 AGGTIDGSTGGQYNI
+447 AGGTIDGSTGGKYNI

-551 LVMNTQLGDDSSPT
+551 LVMNTQLGDDNSPT
-565 DKLVVTGDT
+565 DKLIVTGDT

-592 TNGIKIIEV
+592 TNGIKLIEV

-635 AYDPAQSALNDWY
+635 AYDPTQSALNDWY
-648 LISKLPPVEPPEE
+648 LISKLPPEE
-661 PEPPVVEPPEEPEPP
+661 PEPPVVEPPD
-676 VVEPPEEPEPPVV
+676 
-689 EPPEEPEP
+689 
-697 PVVEPPEEPEPP
+697 
-709 VVEPPEEPEPPVVEP
+709 
-724 PEEPE
+724 
-729 PPVVEPPE
+729 
-737 EPEPPVVE
+737 
-745 PPEEPE
+745 
-751 PPVVEPPEEPE
+751 EPE

-971 GDDLPSESYDSNGF
+971 GDDLPSESYDSSGF